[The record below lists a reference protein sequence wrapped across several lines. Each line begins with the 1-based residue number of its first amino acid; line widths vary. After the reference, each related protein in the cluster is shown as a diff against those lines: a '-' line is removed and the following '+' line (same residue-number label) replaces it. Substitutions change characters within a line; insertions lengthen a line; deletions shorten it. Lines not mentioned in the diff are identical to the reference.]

1 MRYLSLKTGFIIE
14 ACLLEEHIR
23 KIIYIELEFLI
34 FCSRTHTLMSQIF
47 WKLEIFNLMKAANQ
61 FQNNV

>member
-1 MRYLSLKTGFIIE
+1 MELLFE

-23 KIIYIELEFLI
+23 KITYIELEFSI
-34 FCSRTHTLMSQIF
+34 FFGSRVHTLMSQIF